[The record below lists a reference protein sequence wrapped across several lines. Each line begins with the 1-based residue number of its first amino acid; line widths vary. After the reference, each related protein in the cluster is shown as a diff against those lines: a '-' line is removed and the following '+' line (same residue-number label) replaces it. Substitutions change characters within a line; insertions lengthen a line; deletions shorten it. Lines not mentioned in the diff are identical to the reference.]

1 MCKSRKRNPAHKHTH
16 ILIKRQRSFLIHSVN
31 QQWIGHTYKYTE
43 RETTLTI
50 HTLLNLSEDVHVCML
65 AGSTFV
71 ISVASC
77 SAVVDN
83 GRLLHRRRPLI
94 TMLASRETRCN
105 VIPIDSYISG
115 ICSEEGAPSY
125 TPTRSPVH
133 PLRRLFRCLLNS
145 FKYWD
150 YNV

>member
-1 MCKSRKRNPAHKHTH
+1 MFMGLRHMQIEEAQSRTQTHSHIHKKTTQFPHSFSESTVNRTYLQVHRERDDTHNPHTT
-16 ILIKRQRSFLIHSVN
+16 KPKWRR
-31 QQWIGHTYKYTE
+31 T
-43 RETTLTI
+43 R
-50 HTLLNLSEDVHVCML
+50 ML

-125 TPTRSPVH
+125 PFSRPPFATTL
-133 PLRRLFRCLLNS
+133 PLFT
-145 FKYWD
+145 
-150 YNV
+150 